1 MQLPKDAAKV
11 DGAEAE
17 TRYRAGEPLRT
28 IALTYGVSKEAVRK
42 VLLSR
47 GVPMRQRGG
56 NQGGHSRHP
65 R

>member
-11 DGAEAE
+11 DGEQAE
-17 TRYRAGEPLRT
+17 TRYRDGEPLRT

-56 NQGGHSRHP
+56 SQGNHSRH
-65 R
+65 RK